1 MFEEK
6 MYSKDKVI
14 DILKNNFDDNFKLDL
29 ISLARYSHKL
39 IPNNIDAAEYIYSY
53 IINSFPISNYKRQL
67 NCLKNMIIERKK
79 YLELSGLEQRRYN
92 FLKARGR
99 RLYRNCNLN
108 RKYNYDMEAKLLYR
122 KEKLEEA
129 YDYYLAGLY
138 VTQHNI
144 FNYYLG
150 KMCYKNDCIDEALH
164 YFKIYVK
171 NGGEKLSKSLLYLS
185 GIYKMKKVNDK
196 AQLFHERMI
205 EINKFFENNF
215 RFKNCPIMPDSYF
228 KVENEES
235 VKNVCENQTKKIE
248 IKEEVSINLKERLED
263 IKRLILMHQDKKAD
277 KMLLELEQEK
287 NNMNKEEKQILLQFQ
302 KNKKLY
308 RSRR

>member
-150 KMCYKNDCIDEALH
+150 KMCYKNRYVEEAREYLEN
-164 YFKIYVK
+164 YIK
-171 NGGEKLSKSLLYLS
+171 NGGEKLSKSLLYLNR
-185 GIYKMKKVNDK
+185 IYRIKKM
-196 AQLFHERMI
+196 
-205 EINKFFENNF
+205 
-215 RFKNCPIMPDSYF
+215 
-228 KVENEES
+228 
-235 VKNVCENQTKKIE
+235 E
-248 IKEEVSINLKERLED
+248 IKILIMLEF
-263 IKRLILMHQDKKAD
+263 L
-277 KMLLELEQEK
+277 
-287 NNMNKEEKQILLQFQ
+287 NNPKCLTI
-302 KNKKLY
+302 
-308 RSRR
+308 

>member
-150 KMCYKNDCIDEALH
+150 KMCHKNSHINEACE
-164 YFKIYVK
+164 YFEEYIK
-171 NGGEKLSKSLLYLS
+171 NGGEKLSKALLYLNR
-185 GIYKMKKVNDK
+185 IYKIKKIKDK
-196 AQLFHERMI
+196 PQVFSEMI
-205 EINKFFENNF
+205 TELTRFFDNEF
-215 RFKNCPIMPDSYF
+215 EFKNIPIIEDYYF
-228 KVENEES
+228 EIES
-235 VKNVCENQTKKIE
+235 EDNIKNVSEDEIDNTKKD
-248 IKEEVSINLKERLED
+248 VDINLEEKLET
-263 IKRLILMHQDKKAD
+263 IKKLILTHQDKKAD
-277 KMLLELEQEK
+277 KILLELEREK
-287 NNMNKEEKQILLQFQ
+287 NNMNREDKQILLQFQ

>member
-1 MFEEK
+1 MLEEK

-79 YLELSGLEQRRYN
+79 YLELSELEQQRYN
-92 FLKARGR
+92 FLKDRGR

-122 KEKLEEA
+122 KEKLEES

-150 KMCYKNDCIDEALH
+150 KMCYKNSHIDEARE
-164 YFKIYVK
+164 YFEEYIK
-171 NGGEKLSKSLLYLS
+171 NGGEKLSKALLYLNR
-185 GIYKMKKVNDK
+185 IYKIKKIK
-196 AQLFHERMI
+196 YKPQLFSERI
-205 EINKFFENNF
+205 TELTRFFDNEF
-215 RFKNCPIMPDSYF
+215 EFKNIPIIEDYYF
-228 KVENEES
+228 EIES
-235 VKNVCENQTKKIE
+235 EDNIKNVSEDEIDDTKKD
-248 IKEEVSINLKERLED
+248 VDINLEEKLEN
-263 IKRLILMHQDKKAD
+263 IKNLILVHQDKKAD
-277 KMLLELEQEK
+277 KLILELEREK
-287 NNMNKEEKQILLQFQ
+287 NNMNKEDKQILLQFQ

>member
-150 KMCYKNDCIDEALH
+150 KMCYKNSHIDEACE
-164 YFKIYVK
+164 YFEEYIK
-171 NGGEKLSKSLLYLS
+171 NGGEKLSKALLYLNR
-185 GIYKMKKVNDK
+185 IYKIKKIKDK
-196 AQLFHERMI
+196 PQVFSERITELTRFFDNEFEYKNIPII
-205 EINKFFENNF
+205 EDYYFE
-215 RFKNCPIMPDSYF
+215 I
-228 KVENEES
+228 ES
-235 VKNVCENQTKKIE
+235 EDNIKNVSEDEIDNTKKD
-248 IKEEVSINLKERLED
+248 VDINLEEKLET
-263 IKRLILMHQDKKAD
+263 IKKLILAHQDKKAD
-277 KMLLELEQEK
+277 KILLELEREK
-287 NNMNKEEKQILLQFQ
+287 NNMNREDKQILLQFQ